1 MMSNFLKSEIGPIIL
16 FLTMLL
22 TIWLS
27 FLLFDISMEAFGVLF
42 WLLFI
47 IMGVYLTYKAVNF
60 KKQNYFEERLEEVE
74 AELVRV
80 KEDGLRKRTDL
91 EEYFIMWV
99 HQMKT
104 PIIASQLV
112 LANPDEDALPK
123 LRQEMLYIENYT
135 NMALNYV
142 KLSNPTTDMVISK
155 RSLDDILSPIIRK
168 YRSQFIQKKIR
179 LHYQVI
185 NSEVVTEA
193 NLTSL
198 MIEQLLNNALKY
210 TDQGNI
216 WIQFNSETYQLEIK
230 DSGRGIKVEDLP
242 KIFDKGYSG
251 FNGQLN
257 QKSSGIGL
265 YLVKLI
271 SQRLDQEVNVQST
284 LNQGTSFTIQ
294 FHRDIQ
300 TYNIVR

>member
-60 KKQNYFEERLEEVE
+60 KKQTSFEERLEEVE

-104 PIIASQLV
+104 PITASQLV

-135 NMALNYV
+135 NMALNYL
-142 KLSNPTTDMVISK
+142 KISNPTTDMVISK

-210 TDQGNI
+210 TDQGDI